1 MPKNCSNRGFGPKF
15 DEALL
20 LAHDLHR
27 HDVRKGTGKPYIS
40 HLLGVCSLVVDYG
53 GDEEMAIAALL
64 HDAVEDHGGHP
75 MLEQIRESFG
85 ERVAHIVDGCTDSY
99 VLDATKKEPWRQRK
113 EDLPRAT
120 CHWKTTT
127 CDWFLPPTSST
138 TAGPSVRDLRRDG
151 IAALDRFNGGRKDT
165 VWYYDQL
172 VRAFRAAGTNELVE
186 ELAISVDEMKRVTG
200 YNRPAEMPQIPSQE
214 PC

>member
-1 MPKNCSNRGFGPKF
+1 MPKKSSEGFGPKF
-15 DEALL
+15 DEAML
-20 LAHDLHR
+20 LAHELHR

-53 GDEEMAIAALL
+53 GDEKMAIAALL
-64 HDAVEDHGGHP
+64 HDAVEDHGGYP
-75 MLEQIRESFG
+75 MLEKIRQQFG

-113 EDLPRAT
+113 EMYLARIPLEDEDVRMVSAADKLYNCRT
-120 CHWKTTT
+120 I
-127 CDWFLPPTSST
+127 L
-138 TAGPSVRDLRRDG
+138 RDLRRDG
-151 IAALDRFNGGRKDT
+151 LIALDRFNGGRKDT

-172 VRAFRAAGTNELVE
+172 VRAFRAAGSNDLVE

-200 YNRPAEMPQIPSQE
+200 YNRPAEMPRTPSQE

>member
-1 MPKNCSNRGFGPKF
+1 MEREKLKQVFGPKF
-15 DEALL
+15 DEAMI
-20 LAHDLHR
+20 LAHELHR
-27 HDVRKGTGKPYIS
+27 RDTRKGTGRPYIS

-64 HDAVEDHGGHP
+64 HDAVEDHGGRP
-75 MLEQIRESFG
+75 MLERIREQFG

-113 EDLPRAT
+113 EQYLARIPLEDPDVRLVSAADKLYNART
-120 CHWKTTT
+120 I
-127 CDWFLPPTSST
+127 
-138 TAGPSVRDLRRDG
+138 VRDIRRDG
-151 IAALDRFNGGRKDT
+151 IASLDRFNGGRKDT

-172 VRAFRAAGTNELVE
+172 VLAFRRAGTNELVE
-186 ELAISVDEMKRVTG
+186 ELATVVDEMKRITG
-200 YNRPAEMPQIPSQE
+200 YNRGAEMPQMASQE

>member
-1 MPKNCSNRGFGPKF
+1 MAAGFGPQF
-15 DEALL
+15 DAALR

-75 MLEQIRESFG
+75 MLEKIRRQFG
-85 ERVAHIVDGCTDSY
+85 DRVAHIVDGCTDSY
-99 VLDATKKEPWRQRK
+99 VLDATQKEPWGQRK
-113 EDLPRAT
+113 REYLARIPNEDAEVRFVSAADKLYNARAI
-120 CHWKTTT
+120 
-127 CDWFLPPTSST
+127 
-138 TAGPSVRDLRRDG
+138 VRDLRRDG

-165 VWYYDQL
+165 VWYYDEL
-172 VRAFRAAGTNELVE
+172 VKAFRAAGTDELVE
-186 ELAISVDEMKRVTG
+186 ELALSVNEMKRLTG
-200 YNRPAEMPQIPSQE
+200 YNRADTKSQNPRQE
-214 PC
+214 PKSP

>member
-1 MPKNCSNRGFGPKF
+1 MPKSVSSSGFGSKF
-15 DEALL
+15 DEALR

-40 HLLGVCSLVVDYG
+40 HLLGVCSLVIDYG

-75 MLEQIRESFG
+75 MLKEIRERFG

-99 VLDATKKEPWRQRK
+99 VLDATKKEPWLQRK
-113 EDLPRAT
+113 QEYLARLPLEDSDVRLVSAADKLYNCRT
-120 CHWKTTT
+120 
-127 CDWFLPPTSST
+127 L
-138 TAGPSVRDLRRDG
+138 VRDLRKRG
-151 IAALDRFNGGRKDT
+151 IATLDRFNGGRKDT

-172 VRAFRAAGTNELVE
+172 VHAFRTAGTTELVE
-186 ELAISVDEMKRVTG
+186 DLAILVDEMKRLTG
-200 YNRPAEMPQIPSQE
+200 YNRPAEMPRIPSQE

>member
-1 MPKNCSNRGFGPKF
+1 MPKKSSVGFGPKF

-20 LAHDLHR
+20 LAHELHR

-53 GDEEMAIAALL
+53 GDEKMAIAALL
-64 HDAVEDHGGHP
+64 HDAVEDHGGYP
-75 MLEQIRESFG
+75 MLEKIRQQFG

-113 EDLPRAT
+113 EMYLARIPLEDEDVRMVSAADKLYNCRT
-120 CHWKTTT
+120 I
-127 CDWFLPPTSST
+127 L
-138 TAGPSVRDLRRDG
+138 RDLRRDG
-151 IAALDRFNGGRKDT
+151 LIALDRFNGGRKDT

-172 VRAFRAAGTNELVE
+172 VRAFRAAGSTDLVE

-200 YNRPAEMPQIPSQE
+200 YNRPAEMPRTPSQE

>member
-1 MPKNCSNRGFGPKF
+1 MANPNPNRGFGPRF

-20 LAHDLHR
+20 FAHELHR

-53 GDEEMAIAALL
+53 GDEEMAIASLL
-64 HDAVEDHGGHP
+64 HDAVEDHGGRP
-75 MLEQIRESFG
+75 MLEQIRERFG

-99 VLDATKKEPWRQRK
+99 VLDATQKEPWRLRK
-113 EDLPRAT
+113 ETYLARLPLEDDDVRLVSAADKLYNSRT
-120 CHWKTTT
+120 I
-127 CDWFLPPTSST
+127 
-138 TAGPSVRDLRRDG
+138 VRDLRRDG
-151 IAALDRFNGGRKDT
+151 ITALDRFNGGRKDT

-172 VRAFRAAGTNELVE
+172 VRAFREAGTNDLVE
-186 ELAISVDEMKRVTG
+186 DLALSVDEMKRATG
-200 YNRPAEMPQIPSQE
+200 YNHPAELPQIPRQE

>member
-1 MPKNCSNRGFGPKF
+1 MLTPAPSRGFGPKF

-20 LAHDLHR
+20 LAHELHR

-64 HDAVEDHGGHP
+64 HDAVEDHGGYP
-75 MLEQIRESFG
+75 MLEQIRRQFG

-113 EDLPRAT
+113 DVYLARLPLEDADVRMVSAADKLYNCRT
-120 CHWKTTT
+120 I
-127 CDWFLPPTSST
+127 L
-138 TAGPSVRDLRRDG
+138 RDLRREG

-172 VRAFRAAGTNELVE
+172 VRSFRAAGSNELVE

-200 YNRPAEMPQIPSQE
+200 YNRPAEMPRIPSQE

>member
-1 MPKNCSNRGFGPKF
+1 MALTVPDSGFGPKF

-20 LAHDLHR
+20 FAHELHR

-64 HDAVEDHGGHP
+64 HDAVEDHGGAP
-75 MLEQIRESFG
+75 MLETIRARFG
-85 ERVAHIVDGCTDSY
+85 DRVAHIVDGCTDTY
-99 VLDATKKEPWRQRK
+99 ATDAGKKEPWRQRK
-113 EDLPRAT
+113 EAYLARIPAEDADTRLVSAADKLYNCRT
-120 CHWKTTT
+120 ILR
-127 CDWFLPPTSST
+127 D
-138 TAGPSVRDLRRDG
+138 VRREGL
-151 IAALDRFNGGRKDT
+151 AALDRFNGGRKDT

-172 VRAFRAAGTNELVE
+172 VMAFRHAGTNDLVE
-186 ELAISVDEMKRVTG
+186 QLALAVDEMKQVTG
-200 YNRPAEMPQIPSQE
+200 YNRHAEIPRVQRQE

>member
-1 MPKNCSNRGFGPKF
+1 MALTVPNSGFGPKF

-20 LAHDLHR
+20 FAHEVHR

-64 HDAVEDHGGHP
+64 HDAVEDHGGAP
-75 MLEQIRESFG
+75 MLETIRTRFG

-99 VLDATKKEPWRQRK
+99 EADASRKAPWRDRK
-113 EDLPRAT
+113 EMYLARIAT
-120 CHWKTTT
+120 EDAETRLVSAADKLYNCRTILR
-127 CDWFLPPTSST
+127 D
-138 TAGPSVRDLRRDG
+138 VRREGL
-151 IAALDRFNGGRKDT
+151 AALDRFNGGRKDT

-172 VRAFRAAGTNELVE
+172 VMAFRHAGTNDLVE
-186 ELAISVDEMKRVTG
+186 QLAIAVDEMKQVTG
-200 YNRPAEMPQIPSQE
+200 YNRHSEIPQALRQE

>member
-1 MPKNCSNRGFGPKF
+1 MPKSVASSSFGPKF
-15 DEALL
+15 DEALRF
-20 LAHDLHR
+20 AHDLHR

-40 HLLGVCSLVVDYG
+40 HLLGVCSLVIDYG
-53 GDEEMAIAALL
+53 GDEEMAIAGLL

-75 MLEQIRESFG
+75 MLDEIREKFG

-99 VLDATKKEPWRQRK
+99 VLDATKKEPWLQRK
-113 EDLPRAT
+113 QEYLARLLLEGAD
-120 CHWKTTT
+120 
-127 CDWFLPPTSST
+127 
-138 TAGPSVRDLRRDG
+138 VRMVSAADKLYNCRTLLRDIRHRG

-172 VRAFRAAGTNELVE
+172 VHAFRAAGTNELVE
-186 ELAISVDEMKRVTG
+186 ELAILVDEMKRVTG
-200 YNRPAEMPQIPSQE
+200 YNRPAEMPRTSSQE

>member
-1 MPKNCSNRGFGPKF
+1 MARTIPDSGFGPKF
-15 DEALL
+15 DEAFL

-40 HLLGVCSLVVDYG
+40 HLLGVCSLVIDYG

-64 HDAVEDHGGHP
+64 HDAVEDHGGRP
-75 MLEQIRESFG
+75 MLEKTREQFG

-99 VLDATKKEPWRQRK
+99 VLDASQKEPWRVRK
-113 EDLPRAT
+113 EMYLARIPLENGDVRMVSAADKLYNCRT
-120 CHWKTTT
+120 I
-127 CDWFLPPTSST
+127 L
-138 TAGPSVRDLRRDG
+138 RDLRREG

-172 VRAFRAAGTNELVE
+172 VRAFRNAGTNDLVE
-186 ELAISVDEMKRVTG
+186 QLALAVEEMKRVTG
-200 YNRPAEMPQIPSQE
+200 YNLPAEIARIPRQE